1 MAARPLKLMCA
12 LLALACGLRAP
23 LACPRR
29 VVAIGDVH
37 ADLSALRR
45 ALRLAGVIADRGES
59 WTGGRTHVVQCGDLL
74 DRGDD
79 EFEVVELL
87 RALRREARAAGGD
100 VVCLLGNHEMMAVT
114 GDLTFANPKARDG
127 FVRLAPAL
135 RAGLPFDGEWGPV
148 YGALS
153 SDGSRCRAAAF
164 RPGGPLA
171 RALAELSGGEPI
183 VARRGDSLFVHGGLL
198 PTHLGDADADADGG
212 ADAAA
217 ARVRALNDA
226 TLAWLRGDAGTPLAL
241 LGPDSPLWTRRFSSP
256 ARRPLARADDE
267 AALEATLARL
277 GGARMVVGHTPQM
290 PGGVTAAAG
299 RAVWRVD
306 TGMCAAYGGPVEVL
320 EILAREG
327 AADDDGEADDA
338 VVRVLTERGDVAASS
353 RSV

>member
-1 MAARPLKLMCA
+1 M
-12 LLALACGLRAP
+12 
-23 LACPRR
+23 
-29 VVAIGDVH
+29 
-37 ADLSALRR
+37 LSARR
-45 ALRLAGVIADRGES
+45 HCSTQLPASDAAKKQTTALMPGGDSGRSVLVLSGGQWDGALCVSSE
-59 WTGGRTHVVQCGDLL
+59 GGRTLHV
-74 DRGDD
+74 
-79 EFEVVELL
+79 
-87 RALRREARAAGGD
+87 ALQHSRSITCVALAAPPGGAAAGG
-100 VVCLLGNHEMMAVT
+100 
-114 GDLTFANPKARDG
+114 
-127 FVRLAPAL
+127 
-135 RAGLPFDGEWGPV
+135 
-148 YGALS
+148 
-153 SDGSRCRAAAF
+153 
-164 RPGGPLA
+164 
-171 RALAELSGGEPI
+171 
-183 VARRGDSLFVHGGLL
+183 
-198 PTHLGDADADADGG
+198 GG
-212 ADAAA
+212 AAAA

-290 PGGVTAAAG
+290 PGGVTAAAV